1 MAAEGITFDSNFAI
15 MRTYSQFFLL
25 LFITIPSFVSA
36 QGVALS
42 SSSISTPDGSSL
54 LDIQSTTKGLLVP
67 RIALTGTTSATP
79 LTLPATSLLVYN
91 TATVSD
97 VSPGYYYNS
106 GTGASP
112 NWTRL
117 LAGNINLTSQVTGV
131 LPIANGGT
139 NSSTQNWVDLS
150 TNQTAAGNKT
160 WSGIGTLSN
169 VTPVRTSDGTAL
181 LPAYAFTNDAAI
193 GMWRAGTN
201 ILALS
206 TAGVERLRILANGN
220 IGIGAITAPTA
231 LFDIAGNAFTTA
243 SVANI
248 SANGLTTGNG
258 MSISSTTTAGDNSA
272 LIRLTR
278 SGTNG
283 STAKQNYG
291 IYSAITNT
299 QATSGTNIAGY
310 FSASSANATSNYINT
325 GVYGTTSNIYGDGV
339 IGYNSAASGAGYGSG
354 VFGYSAQ
361 NGGAGVWGDGGT
373 NSGGVYGTAVDKH
386 VWNSGVYGENYNN
399 TSGSSWAYDQVT
411 AGVAGVSWGT
421 ASFGTG
427 LYGYNSNSTVNNN
440 AGVFAQ
446 DGQGYI
452 SGLTF
457 TYTPGATQRTLGA
470 YGRGV
475 GVTNDRAIQG
485 EWSTVSTDP
494 WGFIGDATTGVYGS
508 SGTVAAGRG
517 VWGNASS
524 TTGYG
529 GYFNNTATGLY
540 ATTSTPASY
549 YGIYCAAGGGLA
561 NGNTWANSDARY
573 KTNIVPMSNGILDK
587 IMQLNPCN
595 YNFDVNKFPV
605 FRGNEGNQIGLI
617 AQELEQVFP
626 ELVNNQKY
634 IPDPTVDPNGKE
646 TPAMVKGYYAVDYSS
661 LTPILI
667 KGMQEQQA
675 MIAQLQQTIKVYD
688 EGKSKLSNGKVRVD
702 FDASFREL
710 IGNNPPVVT
719 ISPMGQCNGIY
730 ISAID
735 SKGFEVTELNNGN
748 SNAEFSFI
756 LIGKNSNSAV
766 AKLPNPV
773 VGRNVNGS
781 QLVYDNSAVSKLN
794 KSQEEK

>member
-1 MAAEGITFDSNFAI
+1 MKTN
-15 MRTYSQFFLL
+15 LL
-25 LFITIPSFVSA
+25 IILCLSIAVPSFVVA

-42 SSSISTPDGSSL
+42 SSSISTPDASSL

-97 VSPGYYYNS
+97 VTPGYYYNS

-117 LAGNINLTSQVTGV
+117 LAGNINLTTEVTGV

-139 NSSTQNWVDLS
+139 NSSTQNWVDLT

-160 WSGIGTLSN
+160 WSGIGTFSN
-169 VTPVRTSDGTAL
+169 VTPIRVSDGTAA
-181 LPAYAFTNDAAI
+181 LPAYAFTNDVAL
-193 GMWRAGTN
+193 GMWRVGTN

-220 IGIGAITAPTA
+220 VGIGAIVAPTS
-231 LFDIAGNAFTTA
+231 LLDVAGNSFTTA
-243 SVANI
+243 SVGNI
-248 SANGLTTGNG
+248 SANGITTGNG
-258 MSISSTTTAGDNSA
+258 MTISSTSTVGNNSA
-272 LIRLTR
+272 LLRLTR
-278 SGTNG
+278 SGTNTT
-283 STAKQNYG
+283 TAKQNYG

-299 QATSGTNIAGY
+299 QATSGSNIAGY
-310 FSASSANATSNYINT
+310 FSASSANATTTYTNA

-354 VFGYSAQ
+354 VVGFSAQ
-361 NGGAGVWGDGGT
+361 NGGAGVWGDGGA
-373 NSGGVYGTAVDKH
+373 NSGGVFGTAVDKH

-411 AGVAGVSWGT
+411 AGVGGVSWGT
-421 ASFGTG
+421 ATFATG

-446 DGQGYI
+446 DGQGYV

-457 TYTPGATQRTLGA
+457 TYTPGVTQRTLGT

-475 GVTNDRAIQG
+475 GAADDRAIQG
-485 EWSTVSTDP
+485 EWSTSATAP
-494 WGFIGDATTGVYGS
+494 WGFMGGATTGVYGS
-508 SGTVAAGRG
+508 SGTVAAAYG
-517 VWGNASS
+517 VWGNANS

-529 GYFNNTATGLY
+529 GYFNNSGAGLY

-549 YGIYCAAGGGLA
+549 WGIYCAAGGGLA
-561 NGNTWANSDARY
+561 NGNTWTNSDARF
-573 KTNIVPMSNGILDK
+573 KTNISPLSNGTLDK

-595 YNFDVNKFPV
+595 YNFDANKFPV
-605 FRGNEGNQIGLI
+605 FKGNEGNQIGFI
-617 AQELEQVFP
+617 AQELEQIFP
-626 ELVNNQKY
+626 ELVNNKKY
-634 IPDPTVDPNGKE
+634 MPDPTVDPNGKE

-702 FDASFREL
+702 FDASFHEL

-756 LIGKNSNSAV
+756 LIGKNSNAAV
-766 AKLPNPV
+766 ATLPNPV

-794 KSQEEK
+794 KTQEEK